1 MAYDYRE
8 SGDRRYYKEI
18 MADGFDFEGYVTRL
32 HRNSL
37 GICLD
42 EGLVPFTTY
51 WLMCEG
57 KDTIYGV
64 SRLRHRLNKVSQK
77 EGGHIGYDVPPS
89 LRGAGNATELLRQ
102 TLQKARAI
110 GLNRVLLTCDADNRA
125 SARVIEKN
133 GGVLENQVISDYTR
147 KIVNRY
153 WINS

>member
-8 SGDRRYYKEI
+8 SGDRRYYREI
-18 MADGFDFEGYVTRL
+18 IKDNFDYGDYVTKL

-37 GICLD
+37 GIGLD
-42 EGLVPFTTY
+42 EGLTPYTTY
-51 WLMCEG
+51 WLMDVK

-64 SRLRHRLNKVSQK
+64 SRLRHSLNAISQK

-89 LRGAGNATELLRQ
+89 LRNAGYATELLGQ
-102 TLQKARAI
+102 TIAKARAMGI
-110 GLNRVLLTCDADNRA
+110 RRLLLTCDSDNRE

-133 GGVLENQVISDYTR
+133 GGVLENQIVSDITR
-147 KIVNRY
+147 KLINRY